1 MLRNTLILKKMFSFG
16 FGTMLL
22 VLMIPS
28 FVSAYSYAGVKWSTN
43 GTTADFGSPS
53 IPSSWITPIAQ
64 GMTPWNGAS
73 SPFTFSAGTS
83 NNDITVSNFG
93 AGALALTTVTSSGST
108 ITDTDLVFNS
118 YYSWSTSGAPGLY
131 DVQNVAT
138 HEFGHFLMLND
149 LYGGG
154 DTEKTMYGYVGT
166 GETKKRTLVADDLS
180 GINAVDP

>member
-1 MLRNTLILKKMFSFG
+1 MLRNISFLKKLFCSGFSA
-16 FGTMLL
+16 
-22 VLMIPS
+22 VLFVLIIPT
-28 FVSAYSYAGVKWSTN
+28 FVSAYSYAGVKWPSN
-43 GTTADFGSPS
+43 GTTVDFGSPS
-53 IPSSWITPIAQ
+53 IPGSWITPIAQ
-64 GMTPWNGAS
+64 GVAPWNGAT

-108 ITDTDLVFNS
+108 ITDSDLVFNS

-166 GETKKRTLVADDLS
+166 GETKKRTLDTDDLN
-180 GINAVDP
+180 GINAVYP